1 MHNAIDRGQR
11 LDIEVLEKYIKHKFG
26 NKYLKVA
33 LLRKYNNLKRTKE
46 ITQHL
51 DQHEAQLKQQ

>member
-11 LDIEVLEKYIKHKFG
+11 LDIEILEKYIKPKFG
-26 NKYLKVA
+26 DKYLKVA

-46 ITQHL
+46 IMQHL
-51 DQHEAQLKQQ
+51 D

>member
-1 MHNAIDRGQR
+1 MHNAIDRGSK
-11 LDIEVLEKYIKHKFG
+11 LDIEILEKYIKPRFG
-26 NKYLKVA
+26 SKYLKVT

-51 DQHEAQLKQQ
+51 EQHEALLKQQ